1 MDLMKEAIYRKYS
14 LIRYLYTQM
23 SQVSY
28 ANNTYYT
35 VYKPVF
41 FEFPEEDGAFEDIAN
56 NVMLGSAL
64 KISVNA
70 KNLT

>member
-1 MDLMKEAIYRKYS
+1 
-14 LIRYLYTQM
+14 M

-35 VYKPVF
+35 VYKPLF
-41 FEFPEEDGAFEDIAN
+41 FEFPEEEGAFEDIAN

-64 KISVNA
+64 KVSVNA